1 MKDVVD
7 GVVHVDDEIVE
18 WLERRE
24 KLQASSL
31 RLFAIS
37 AVPHA
42 LSDRDRRSHS
52 DLFWLRAADFGP
64 GFALKIRNWIIGKSM
79 WSARIK
85 LSLE

>member
-18 WLERRE
+18 WLERR
-24 KLQASSL
+24 KKKPQASSL

-42 LSDRDRRSHS
+42 LSDRDSRSHS
-52 DLFWLRAADFGP
+52 DLFWLTTADFGP
-64 GFALKIRNWIIGKSM
+64 GFAPKNPRLGHLQVIRVCTN
-79 WSARIK
+79 
-85 LSLE
+85 